1 MVRDP
6 RRAASER
13 ARVVGAIGVATA
25 VAGGIVVGGTAVAF
39 AVARK
44 AVTPM
49 TRRIADTE
57 VLAIDRAAQTIT
69 LARTPDTELPG
80 RYGLFVNGARSYLKL
95 GAVLALAKT
104 SVTRKLLT
112 HVGAGTRIGRAATFS
127 GWYFVG
133 PEELHIPYD
142 DVTIE
147 APVGPCPGWLFHA
160 RRGGDPD
167 TWVIAVHGR
176 GTTRAEVLRAA
187 PVFRE
192 AGVTSLAVSYRNDGD
207 APRSDSGRYGLGATE
222 WVDIE
227 AAIEFALARGAK
239 RVVLMGWSMGGAIV
253 LQTALQTAHRDVV
266 DSVILDSPVVDW
278 RRVLDFQARVLH
290 VPSPVT
296 HIALRQLTMPS
307 WSRVVRSGEAISLND
322 LDVVRRADEIVHPIL
337 ILHSDDDGFV
347 PSEASHGL
355 ADARP
360 DLVRLVSYSEARHTK
375 LWNYDEE
382 RWRGYLLSWLRE
394 RDLGQ

>member
-133 PEELHIPYD
+133 PEELQIPYD

>member
-1 MVRDP
+1 MVREP

-13 ARVVGAIGVATA
+13 ARVLEAIGVATA

-49 TRRIADTE
+49 TRRVADTE

-69 LARTPDTELPG
+69 LVRTPDTELPG
-80 RYGLFVNGARSYLKL
+80 RYGLFVNGSRSYLKL

-222 WVDIE
+222 WVDID
-227 AAIEFALARGAK
+227 AAIEFARARGAK

-253 LQTALQTAHRDVV
+253 LQTVLQTAHRDVV

-307 WSRVVRSGEAISLND
+307 WSRVVRSGDAISLND
-322 LDVVRRADEIVHPIL
+322 LDVVRRADELVHPIL

-360 DLVRLVSYSEARHTK
+360 ELVRLVSYSEARHTK

-394 RDLGQ
+394 RGLGQ